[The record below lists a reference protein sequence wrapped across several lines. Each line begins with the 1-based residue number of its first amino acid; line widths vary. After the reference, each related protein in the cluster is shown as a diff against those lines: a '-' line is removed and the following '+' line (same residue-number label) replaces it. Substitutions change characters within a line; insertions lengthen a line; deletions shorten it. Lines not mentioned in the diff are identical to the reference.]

1 MPSNIEIK
9 VRVDTLGDVEAKAS
23 ALADHG
29 PELLIQTDTFF
40 DVQSGRLK
48 LRQFAD
54 GKSELIAYVRSD
66 SDAARESKWRR
77 YQIDSATAANQL
89 KETLAMVAP
98 ETVTVGK
105 RRTLYLIGQ
114 TRVHLDAVDGLG
126 EFVEL
131 EVVLKDNQTQ
141 EQGVAIAE
149 DLIVSLGLQ
158 NAESIA
164 QSYADLLALTESS

>member
-9 VRVDTLGDVEAKAS
+9 LRVDNLSDVESKAS

-40 DVQSGRLK
+40 DVPTGRLK
-48 LRQFAD
+48 LRRFAD
-54 GKSELIAYVRSD
+54 GKSELIAYLRSD
-66 SDAARESKWRR
+66 LDDARESKWSR
-77 YQIDSATAANQL
+77 YQIDSAAVANQL